1 MQESMTDTQFD
12 IMKVTAHIS
21 EQPIK
26 LLKEASPQAE
36 LVEILNDAKSSLT
49 AYTEETRG
57 TCMDERARTML
68 KSGKPAVE
76 VRPSLPGGPD
86 VYLLAVRELT
96 GYYEGQDSTANDRA
110 HDAKTTLD
118 SKGVLSGGHEECA
131 ADNLLGTWAGQVIVE
146 NQAKVAEYVHR
157 KFDEDGFE
165 FDMNLMN
172 RVFQYAADIQSTERY
187 AEWTEQS
194 YFDLLDAEEVDEAI
208 EQLEP
213 VPHRGKMMVWVK
225 IEGMTMDQTKVD
237 NRAFELN
244 LPYMKRVEN
253 AGVNG
258 PAAELVP
265 YARYAIVGALAAALP
280 NEELQEGTLSA

>member
-1 MQESMTDTQFD
+1 MQENMTDTQFD

-26 LLKEASPQAE
+26 LLKEASPEAE
-36 LVEILNDAKSSLT
+36 LFEILDDAKSSLT

-57 TCMDERARTML
+57 TCMDERRRTAL
-68 KSGKPAVE
+68 KGGRPIVE

-96 GYYEGQDSTANDRA
+96 GYHEGQDITAEERA
-110 HDAKTTLD
+110 QDSKTTLND
-118 SKGVLSGGHEECA
+118 KGVRSGGHAECA

-146 NQAKVAEYVHR
+146 NQADVAKYVHR
-157 KFDEDGFE
+157 KFDEDGID
-165 FDMNLMN
+165 FDMNLMSK
-172 RVFQYAADIQSTERY
+172 VFDYAADTQVSGRY
-187 AEWTEQS
+187 AEWSEQS
-194 YFDLLDAEEVDEAI
+194 YFDLLGVEAEEAI
-208 EQLEP
+208 EELEHA
-213 VPHRGKMMVWVK
+213 PHLGKMMIWVD
-225 IEGMTMDQTKVD
+225 IEGQTIDQTKIG

-244 LPYMKRVEN
+244 RPYMKRVEN

-265 YARYAIVGALAAALP
+265 YARYAIVAALAAALP
-280 NEELQEGTLSA
+280 NEELQEGVLSA

>member
-1 MQESMTDTQFD
+1 MQEAMSDTQFD

-26 LLKEASPQAE
+26 LLKEASPESE

-57 TCMDERARTML
+57 TCMDERRRTTL
-68 KSGKPAVE
+68 KDGKPAVE

-96 GYYEGQDSTANDRA
+96 GYHEGQALTANERA
-110 HDAKTTLD
+110 HDSKTTLD
-118 SKGVLSGGHEECA
+118 EKGVRSGGHEECA

-146 NQAKVAEYVHR
+146 NQTGIAEYVQR
-157 KFDEDGFE
+157 KFDQAGIN
-165 FDMNLMN
+165 FDMDLMN
-172 RVFQYAADIQSTERY
+172 QVFENAADIQASGRY
-187 AEWTEQS
+187 AEWSEES
-194 YFDLLDAEEVDEAI
+194 YFDLLGAEADEAI
-208 EQLEP
+208 EKLEHA
-213 VPHRGKMMVWVK
+213 PHLGKMMIWVE
-225 IEGMTMDQTKVD
+225 IDGQTIDQTKIG

-253 AGVNG
+253 AGLNG
-258 PAAELVP
+258 PAAELAP
-265 YARYAIVGALAAALP
+265 YARYAIVGALGAALP